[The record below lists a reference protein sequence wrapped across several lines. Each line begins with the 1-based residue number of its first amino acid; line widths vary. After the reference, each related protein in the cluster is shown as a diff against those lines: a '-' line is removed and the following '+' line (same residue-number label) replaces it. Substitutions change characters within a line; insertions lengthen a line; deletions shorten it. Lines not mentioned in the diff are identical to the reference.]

1 MSGTFSAASTGG
13 GVRKQARLRCGDDLE
28 TTPGDD
34 GCGDETASSSGPRF
48 EERHRRSSPQAAAL
62 ICCSRESIE
71 PTNKETNKQTN
82 RSPHRCVRSKLYI
95 RTRIDWARFV
105 ALTVVYSQIVCRE
118 GRGRLRSWRFW
129 HWLLSALIIFALISR
144 SNNARSSI
152 GLKKKHLIS
161 QVSGA
166 S

>member
-28 TTPGDD
+28 TTAA
-34 GCGDETASSSGPRF
+34 ETRPLRAAGRAS
-48 EERHRRSSPQAAAL
+48 RSATDAQAHKQRPLSAAAGRA
-62 ICCSRESIE
+62 SNQQ
-71 PTNKETNKQTN
+71 TKKQTNKQTN

-105 ALTVVYSQIVCRE
+105 ALTVVYSQIVCRK

-129 HWLLSALIIFALISR
+129 HWLLSAFIIFALISR